1 MISYVLLIISI
12 CIVSLLYLFL
22 GVMYLCDKTKKV
34 DKYNG
39 FDIAKEVTSNYDDI
53 NIVVSND
60 IVFSE
65 YDINRKVIRLN
76 NNNYDGNTVNDL
88 VISSLLAGYSLV
100 NNENPNYFKFNFIF
114 KKIRSISFILLVMMV
129 LSYFINNIGDAK
141 IGVILFI
148 LLLVVQYMRYLIAV
162 SAKEKIE
169 NNIDKELYLTLE
181 KGINR
186 NIFFNKMSFIVSLIM
201 VLRLVV
207 IILGI

>member
-1 MISYVLLIISI
+1 
-12 CIVSLLYLFL
+12 
-22 GVMYLCDKTKKV
+22 MYLCDKTKKV

-186 NIFFNKMSFIVSLIM
+186 NIFFNKISFIVSLIM
-201 VLRLVV
+201 ILRLVV